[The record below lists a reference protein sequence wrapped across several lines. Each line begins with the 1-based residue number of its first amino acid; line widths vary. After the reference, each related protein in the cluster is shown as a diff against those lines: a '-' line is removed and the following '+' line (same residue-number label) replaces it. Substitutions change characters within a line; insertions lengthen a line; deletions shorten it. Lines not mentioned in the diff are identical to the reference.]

1 LKRDEKFC
9 ALPFGHSYFLQDPL
23 VSLSS
28 LASLR
33 QALTDL
39 RNDTMSVHAFSA
51 AARAQDDLLQA
62 LPPAFGPVWHQLLD
76 RLESSA
82 LFSEESCS
90 FSQRDLLDSLALWL
104 DKAELRLA
112 SAS

>member
-1 LKRDEKFC
+1 
-9 ALPFGHSYFLQDPL
+9 
-23 VSLSS
+23 
-28 LASLR
+28 LR

-39 RNDTMSVHAFSA
+39 RNDAMSVRDFSA

-90 FSQRDLLDSLALWL
+90 FSHADLLDSLALWL

-112 SAS
+112 AAA

>member
-1 LKRDEKFC
+1 M
-9 ALPFGHSYFLQDPL
+9 
-23 VSLSS
+23 SLSH
-28 LASLR
+28 LAALR

-39 RNDTMSVHAFSA
+39 RQDALSVQGFSA
-51 AARAQDDLLQA
+51 IARAQDDLLQA

-90 FSQRDLLDSLALWL
+90 FSHGDLLDSLALWL
-104 DKAELRLA
+104 DKAALRLA
-112 SAS
+112 PAA

>member
-1 LKRDEKFC
+1 L
-9 ALPFGHSYFLQDPL
+9 
-23 VSLSS
+23 SLSH
-28 LASLR
+28 LALLR
-33 QALTDL
+33 QALADL
-39 RNDTMSVHAFSA
+39 RNGTLSVSAFSA
-51 AARAQDDLLQA
+51 TARAQDDLLQA

-90 FSQRDLLDSLALWL
+90 FSHGDLLGSLTMWL

-112 SAS
+112 AAA

>member
-1 LKRDEKFC
+1 M
-9 ALPFGHSYFLQDPL
+9 
-23 VSLSS
+23 SLSS

-39 RNDTMSVHAFSA
+39 RNDAMSVNVCSA
-51 AARAQDDLLQA
+51 TARAQDDLLQT

-104 DKAELRLA
+104 DKAELRLV
-112 SAS
+112 SAA

>member
-1 LKRDEKFC
+1 M
-9 ALPFGHSYFLQDPL
+9 
-23 VSLSS
+23 SLSH
-28 LASLR
+28 LAVLR
-33 QALTDL
+33 QALTQL
-39 RNDTMSVHAFSA
+39 RSGQISAHAFSTT
-51 AARAQDDLLQA
+51 ARAQDDLLQA

-90 FSQRDLLDSLALWL
+90 FSHGDLLDSLALWL

-112 SAS
+112 NAT

>member
-1 LKRDEKFC
+1 M
-9 ALPFGHSYFLQDPL
+9 
-23 VSLSS
+23 SLSH
-28 LASLR
+28 LAALR

-39 RNDTMSVHAFSA
+39 RQDALNVQAFSA
-51 AARAQDDLLQA
+51 IARAQDDLLQA

-90 FSQRDLLDSLALWL
+90 FSHGDLLDSLALWL

-112 SAS
+112 PAA

>member
-1 LKRDEKFC
+1 M
-9 ALPFGHSYFLQDPL
+9 
-23 VSLSS
+23 SLSS

-39 RNDTMSVHAFSA
+39 RKDASSVQTFSTL
-51 AARAQDDLLQA
+51 ARAQDDLLQA
-62 LPPAFGPVWHQLLD
+62 LPPAFAPVWHQLLD

-90 FSQRDLLDSLALWL
+90 FSHGELLDSLMLWL
-104 DKAELRLA
+104 DKAAQQLPPA
-112 SAS
+112 Q

>member
-1 LKRDEKFC
+1 
-9 ALPFGHSYFLQDPL
+9 
-23 VSLSS
+23 
-28 LASLR
+28 
-33 QALTDL
+33 
-39 RNDTMSVHAFSA
+39 MSVHAFSA

-62 LPPAFGPVWHQLLD
+62 LPPPFTPVWHQLLD

-90 FSQRDLLDSLALWL
+90 FSQGDLLDSLALWL

-112 SAS
+112 PAS

>member
-1 LKRDEKFC
+1 M
-9 ALPFGHSYFLQDPL
+9 
-23 VSLSS
+23 SLSS

-39 RNDTMSVHAFSA
+39 RNDAMSVHAFSTT
-51 AARAQDDLLQA
+51 ARAQDDLLQA

-82 LFSEESCS
+82 LFNEESCS
-90 FSQRDLLDSLALWL
+90 FSQRDLLDSLAMWL
-104 DKAELRLA
+104 DKAELRLV
-112 SAS
+112 SAT

>member
-1 LKRDEKFC
+1 M
-9 ALPFGHSYFLQDPL
+9 
-23 VSLSS
+23 SLSS

-33 QALTDL
+33 QALADL
-39 RNDTMSVHAFSA
+39 RRDAIGVQAFSA
-51 AARAQDDLLQA
+51 IARAQDDLLQA

-104 DKAELRLA
+104 DKAALRLA

>member
-1 LKRDEKFC
+1 MSHSTLAPL
-9 ALPFGHSYFLQDPL
+9 ALGQ
-23 VSLSS
+23 
-28 LASLR
+28 LR

-39 RNDTMSVHAFSA
+39 RNGALSVQAFST
-51 AARAQDDLLQA
+51 AARTQDDLLQA
-62 LPPAFGPVWHQLLD
+62 LPPQFAPVWHQLLD

-90 FSQRDLLDSLALWL
+90 FSHGDLLDSLALWL

>member
-1 LKRDEKFC
+1 M
-9 ALPFGHSYFLQDPL
+9 
-23 VSLSS
+23 SLSH
-28 LASLR
+28 LALLR
-33 QALTDL
+33 QALADL
-39 RNDTMSVHAFSA
+39 RNGTLSVSAFSA
-51 AARAQDDLLQA
+51 TARAQDDLLQA

-90 FSQRDLLDSLALWL
+90 FSHGDLLGSLTMWL

-112 SAS
+112 AAA